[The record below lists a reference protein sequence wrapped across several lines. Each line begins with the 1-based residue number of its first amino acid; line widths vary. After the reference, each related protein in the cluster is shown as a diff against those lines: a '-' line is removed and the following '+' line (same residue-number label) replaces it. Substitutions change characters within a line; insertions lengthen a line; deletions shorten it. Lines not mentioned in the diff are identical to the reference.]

1 MADPAP
7 PVRDGDGDGNGDG
20 ARAPDDAIGIA
31 LSGGGYRAMLFHAGA
46 IVRLYETGLLG
57 RAARISSVSGGSIT
71 SAKLAL
77 EWPRVTSRDALFGH
91 VVEPIRR
98 MAGTGIDVSAVLGGV
113 FLPGSVGDR
122 VAAAYAR
129 HLFGDATLQDLP
141 VAPVFVINA
150 TNVETGSLWRFSRA
164 RARDW
169 QVGEIAAPRLRL
181 ADAVTASSAFPPV
194 LSPFVL
200 KVGPADF
207 TTVEAGVDASFLRDI
222 ALTDGGVYD
231 NLGLETV
238 FKRCRTLFVSNGGAA
253 LARDGSPASDWLGHT
268 RRIIDIIDNQV
279 GDVRTRQLIE
289 TLKLDDANPL
299 HRRGAYWGIG
309 GDAGSLGL
317 PDSLPA
323 PLARTRELAAT
334 PTRLSAMPAALQER
348 LMNWGYVACDAA
360 VRRWYPAGGPYRAP
374 ALPYPANP
382 I

>member
-1 MADPAP
+1 MTDPLP
-7 PVRDGDGDGNGDG
+7 PVQDDEG

-46 IVRLYETGLLG
+46 IVRLYETGLLA

-77 EWPRVTSRDALFGH
+77 EWPRVTSRDALIGR
-91 VVEPIRR
+91 VVEPIRG
-98 MAGTGIDVSAVLGGV
+98 MAGTSIDVSAVLRGV
-113 FLPGSVGDR
+113 FLPGSVSDR
-122 VAAAYAR
+122 VAAAYSH

-141 VAPVFVINA
+141 TAPVFVINA

-169 QVGEIAAPRLRL
+169 QVGEIASPKLRL

-194 LSPFVL
+194 LSPYVL
-200 KVGPADF
+200 KVKPGDF
-207 TTVEAGVDASFLRDI
+207 TKVEAGVDPSFLKDI

-238 FKRCRTLFVSNGGAA
+238 FKRCRTLFVSDGGAA
-253 LARDGSPASDWLGHT
+253 LAHDHAPASDWLSHT
-268 RRIIDIIDNQV
+268 RRVLDIIDNQV
-279 GDVRTRQLIE
+279 GSLRTRQLIE
-289 TLKLDDANPL
+289 TLTLDEGNAL

-309 GDAGSLGL
+309 GDAAALGL
-317 PDSLPA
+317 PDALPA
-323 PLARTRELAAT
+323 PLARTRKLAAT
-334 PTRLSAMPAALQER
+334 PTRLTAMPAALQDR
-348 LMNWGYVACDAA
+348 LINWGYAACDGA
-360 VRRWYPAGGPYRAP
+360 VRRWYPGTYSPP